1 MWILKLGQGLQ
12 KNKINVTAK
21 GQERIFSGRY
31 KLPVT
36 SVSENLLNLS
46 NSSFSYS
53 DNETAWTKR

>member
-1 MWILKLGQGLQ
+1 MHVDSETGTRAAK
-12 KNKINVTAK
+12 KKITVTAK

-53 DNETAWTKR
+53 DSETART